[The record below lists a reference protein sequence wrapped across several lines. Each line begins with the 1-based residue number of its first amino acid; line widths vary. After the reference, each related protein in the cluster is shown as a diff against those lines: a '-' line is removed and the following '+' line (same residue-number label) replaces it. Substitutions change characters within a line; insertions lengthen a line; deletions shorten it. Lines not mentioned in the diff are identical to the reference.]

1 MVTMPTYRYKQCLWN
16 QHTCFILLIRDTMEP
31 LTLQTDLT
39 TITTYPRNHRP
50 FTGQQKSNPTMTLTT
65 HYIIQAIEQLKL
77 VQ

>member
-1 MVTMPTYRYKQCLWN
+1 
-16 QHTCFILLIRDTMEP
+16 MEP

-39 TITTYPRNHRP
+39 IITTYPRDHRP
-50 FTGQQKSNPTMTLTT
+50 FAGQQKSNPTMTLTT